1 MQALLC
7 DTSVQT
13 AEDSELLAEQEL
25 LSILLFGQW
34 QLKKTHQQT
43 HSSPRLHYELACWMC
58 LSSLAMKNN
67 GQYTKPTAA
76 PSWLLCWDL
85 WGIFSFD
92 GLLIVPGPNPPK
104 GSYETTQNTA
114 FPSLIGC

>member
-34 QLKKTHQQT
+34 QPKK
-43 HSSPRLHYELACWMC
+43 
-58 LSSLAMKNN
+58 
-67 GQYTKPTAA
+67 KPTNKHTV
-76 PSWLLCWDL
+76 LQDC
-85 WGIFSFD
+85 IM
-92 GLLIVPGPNPPK
+92 N
-104 GSYETTQNTA
+104 
-114 FPSLIGC
+114 

>member
-25 LSILLFGQW
+25 LSIVLFGQW
-34 QLKKTHQQT
+34 QPKKKKTHQQT

-85 WGIFSFD
+85 APIS
-92 GLLIVPGPNPPK
+92 
-104 GSYETTQNTA
+104 
-114 FPSLIGC
+114 SLMPLVGNIQF